1 MNSFGV
7 GCKLPAKMSLLL
19 AEQGPD
25 RYDDCESTLL
35 YFLRLSE
42 TAPRS
47 LSAKERTSK
56 REMDQMAKGILDD
69 LKDRRSRSDAWE
81 RTHQEL

>member
-1 MNSFGV
+1 M
-7 GCKLPAKMSLLL
+7 CIR
-19 AEQGPD
+19 D
-25 RYDDCESTLL
+25 R
-35 YFLRLSE
+35 SE